1 LANTLDKD
9 LPLKIG
15 GLEFKPGSRIGSYV
29 YDAMIGEGG
38 MAHVIQA
45 RSPDGRDVAL
55 KILKA
60 SRFKTGLTR
69 FKREFRA
76 LSRINHPNVINVES
90 YGDIHNHPFI
100 AMEYVEG
107 IDLHQTI
114 REFPRDENK
123 EARWERCE
131 EILVDICRGLAHVHQ
146 RGLVHRDLKPSNI
159 MVTNEGHAK
168 ISDFGIVKDLDSRN
182 DPFASRTLV
191 GTWAYASPEQI
202 QGSPLDHR
210 SDLYSLGIILFA
222 MLTGR
227 RPFSARDMMGYRKAH
242 LEVQPPTA
250 RDLDQDV
257 PAHLND
263 ICNHLLAKNP
273 RDRFQSALE
282 ILYRLEQLEEGEN
295 IGSVDDWEPPLTGR
309 KSEYAKVQRI
319 VNGLTQS
326 RGGVITVSG
335 GSGVGTSRLLQE
347 AITIAK
353 SIGIKHTFIKDI
365 RDTTG
370 LPVITKLS
378 KSIAKELDE
387 RCPESLKVALSQW
400 SAADQR
406 GVDSSYQLLDAMT
419 EGIFLLLDDGPRLL
433 VVDDFHLSSARELQ
447 LLGAMSRKLV
457 NNDAAF
463 LTIIGYREDKT
474 TSALTRFLSL
484 DRLGTKPTQIELQAL
499 DEFDTS
505 RLIESLLGV
514 GKKADVLAKRLQE
527 ETEGNLFFISQF
539 LQSLLSLGTLIPN
552 RRGRWHL
559 AADVEEIA
567 TGHLKIPA
575 SIRKLVRRRIEMLTG
590 DELAALQVL
599 AVANQPLEIDILI
612 EILNVDEDDVLDR
625 LDPLIERK
633 IIKEQRNNALVQ
645 HHIPH
650 KLVQELVYR
659 DLQPQL
665 RSSLHYEVARSIE
678 QRITTVQSA
687 ADIVGEH
694 YRLAGEAGKAFSY
707 LARAAETLWKQSL
720 LYDAWKISDKAM
732 ALADLA
738 KVDLPVSKIEGLRMI
753 LFRLRADVHYGR
765 GEWDDCKK
773 NLSNLLEIA
782 ERQDDKYMMVA
793 GQLELGRVYTRLGL
807 MVESEEL
814 LKKAQSS
821 AKKIGAQEE
830 VVEVY
835 FELAAVAWER
845 GKLDEC
851 RSLAE
856 EGLVLAVGESMR
868 KPRGEL
874 LLALTAVQAFNGQI
888 KEAAAGIDEA
898 QAILRQIGHKR
909 LSCVALCNLAEIYVW
924 QGRLAL
930 AHVKAREALELAREL
945 DYRIGRAN
953 AVRMI
958 GEVLMEVGR
967 FDEAERQLRQGL
979 SQANRMKLDPEI
991 IAARHDLARLS
1002 TILDDPE
1009 KAEEH
1014 AKVAKA
1020 VADRRDP
1027 EQYLPGLF
1035 AISAWSCAKSGDYSD
1050 GKRMLKV
1057 AEKSIDKLPV
1067 PRRCQILLMSAR
1079 THRVIGDEEM
1089 AIKIATKAAGI
1100 SDRMGFALQNLEALC
1115 FLAESTSGEGAR
1127 GEWVDGANTL
1137 ITKISKELDPSDSNA
1152 FTQRFPLLS

>member
-1 LANTLDKD
+1 MASVLDKNV
-9 LPLKIG
+9 PLKIG

-100 AMEYVEG
+100 AMEYVDG

-114 REFPRDENK
+114 RGFPRDDDK
-123 EARWERCE
+123 ELRWERCE
-131 EILVDICRGLAHVHQ
+131 ELLVDICRGLAHVHQ

-159 MVTNEGHAK
+159 MVTLEGHAK

-242 LEVQPPTA
+242 LEVKPPNA
-250 RDLDQDV
+250 RDLDPDV

-263 ICNHLLAKNP
+263 ICTHLLAKNP

-282 ILYRLEQLEEGEN
+282 ILYRLEQLEEG
-295 IGSVDDWEPPLTGR
+295 GTVSSSGDWEPPLTGR
-309 KSEYAKVQRI
+309 KNEYAKIQRI

-335 GSGVGTSRLLQE
+335 GAGVGTSRLLQE

-353 SIGIKHTFIKDI
+353 SIGINHTFI
-365 RDTTG
+365 RDNRDATG
-370 LPVITKLS
+370 LPVITKLANS
-378 KSIAKELDE
+378 TARDLGN
-387 RCPESLKVALSQW
+387 RCPESLTSALAQW
-400 SAADQR
+400 TTVDQR
-406 GVDSSYQLLDAMT
+406 GVDSAYQLLDAIT
-419 EGIFLLLDDGPRLL
+419 DGIFLLLQDGPRLL
-433 VVDDFHLSSARELQ
+433 VIDDFHLSSARELQ

-457 NNDAAF
+457 NNNSAF
-463 LTIIGYREDKT
+463 LTIIGYRSDKT

-484 DRLGTKPTQIELQAL
+484 DRLGTKPSTISLEPL
-499 DEFDTS
+499 DENNTS

-514 GKKADVLAKRLQE
+514 GKKADVLARRLHE
-527 ETEGNLFFISQF
+527 ETEGNVFFISQF
-539 LQSLLSLGTLIPN
+539 LQSLISLGTLIPN
-552 RRGRWHL
+552 SLGRWHL

-567 TGHLKIPA
+567 TGHLKIPV
-575 SIRKLVRRRIEMLTG
+575 SIRKLVRTRIEMLTD

-599 AVANQPLEIDILI
+599 AVANQPLEIDLLI
-612 EILNVDEDDVLDR
+612 EILNVDEDDALDR
-625 LDPLIERK
+625 LEPLIERK
-633 IIKEQRNNALVQ
+633 IVTEQRNNSLVQ
-645 HHIPH
+645 HHISH

-665 RSSLHYEVARSIE
+665 RSSLHYDVARSIE
-678 QRITTVQSA
+678 QRINTVHST

-707 LARAAETLWKQSL
+707 LARAADTLWKQSL
-720 LYDAWKISDKAM
+720 LFDAWKISDKAM
-732 ALADLA
+732 AIADLA
-738 KVDLPVSKIEGLRMI
+738 KVDLPAHKIAELRMI
-753 LFRLRADVHYGR
+753 LYKLRADVHYGR

-782 ERQDDKYMMVA
+782 EKQGDKYMIVT
-793 GQLELGRVYTRLGL
+793 GQLELGRVHTRIGL
-807 MVESEEL
+807 MTEAEDL
-814 LKKAQSS
+814 LKEAQAS
-821 AKKIGAQEE
+821 ARQLGAQEE

-835 FELAAVAWER
+835 FELAAVAWGR
-845 GKLDEC
+845 GDLEVC
-851 RSLAE
+851 RELAE

-874 LLALTAVQAFNGQI
+874 LLALTAVQAFNGQL
-888 KEAAAGIDEA
+888 KEAAAGIEEA
-898 QAILRQIGHKR
+898 QVILRQIGHKR
-909 LSCVALCNLAEIYVW
+909 LSCVALCNLSEIYVW
-924 QGRLAL
+924 QGHLAL
-930 AHVKAREALELAREL
+930 ANEKAKEALELAREL
-945 DYRIGRAN
+945 DYRVGRAN

-958 GEVLMEVGR
+958 GEVLMEIGR
-967 FDEAERQLRQGL
+967 FDEAERQLRQAL
-979 SQANRMKLDPEI
+979 AQANRMKLDPEI
-991 IAARHDLARLS
+991 IAARHALARLS
-1002 TILDDPE
+1002 TILNETDN
-1009 KAEEH
+1009 AEEH
-1014 AKVAKA
+1014 TTVAKA
-1020 VADRRDP
+1020 AADRRDP
-1027 EQYLPGLF
+1027 EQYLPALF
-1035 AISAWSCAKSGDYSD
+1035 AISAWTCAKTGDHHD
-1050 GKRMLKV
+1050 GKRMLKI
-1057 AEKSIDKLPV
+1057 AEKSLDKLPA

-1079 THRVIGDEEM
+1079 THRVMGDEST
-1089 AIKIATKAAGI
+1089 AIKIATKAAGM
-1100 SDRMGFALQNLEALC
+1100 SGSRGFALQNLEAKC
-1115 FLAESTSGEGAR
+1115 FLAKSTFSDSSRKVWEGE
-1127 GEWVDGANTL
+1127 ANTL
-1137 ITKISKELDPSDSNA
+1137 IEQIAGELEPADANA
-1152 FTQRFPLLS
+1152 FTRRFPKIS